1 MKTAAATTV
10 MVAAIS
16 VAVTAHNG
24 PPFPIVQD
32 RIAGGYRVSLWTD
45 PDTTDDG
52 SAAGQFWVRLEPGRG
67 TGALPP
73 GTHARVAVRP
83 LDRPGPPNESAATPV
98 NGDVTNQFAAVVLDH
113 EGRFAV
119 HVTIAGPLGDA
130 TVDSEVSA
138 TYNLRPPPLLLLV
151 YLIPFVA
158 IGVLWLRVVARR
170 RAFSRE
176 SLRRQSR
183 GPVDR

>member
-1 MKTAAATTV
+1 MRTVAATAV
-10 MVAAIS
+10 MMVAVSGAL
-16 VAVTAHNG
+16 AAHNG

-32 RIAGGYRVSLWTD
+32 RMAGGYRVSLWTD

-67 TGALPP
+67 TGTLPP

-98 NGDVTNQFAAVVLDH
+98 NGDLTNQFAAVVLDH

-130 TVDSEVSA
+130 SVDSDVSA

-158 IGVLWLRVVARR
+158 IGALWLRVVARR
-170 RAFSRE
+170 KAFSRE
-176 SLRRQSR
+176 ALRRQSR
-183 GPVDR
+183 GPADR